1 MKLLCDKILSD
12 GEIRPG
18 GIVKVDNFLNHQ
30 IDVGL
35 LNELGKEFHR
45 MFAHDGITKILTV
58 EASGIAIAGLAAL
71 HFGVPLVFAKKHQ
84 TSNIDSS
91 TYSAQVES
99 FTHKTV
105 YQIRV
110 AQKFISP
117 DDHILIID
125 DFLANGNAV
134 VGMIDIVKSAGAS
147 VAGVGICIEK
157 GFQPGGKLIR
167 DMGIKLRSLA
177 IVNLDE
183 NGGLTLSDDV
193 E

>member
-30 IDVGL
+30 IDVCL

-45 MFAHDGITKILTV
+45 MFANDGITKILTV

-91 TYSAQVES
+91 TYSAEVES
-99 FTHKTV
+99 FTHHTV

-117 DDHILIID
+117 DDRILIID

-134 VGMIDIVKSAGAS
+134 VGMINIVKSAGAS

-177 IVNLDE
+177 IVGLDE
-183 NGGLTLSDDV
+183 NGGLTLADDV